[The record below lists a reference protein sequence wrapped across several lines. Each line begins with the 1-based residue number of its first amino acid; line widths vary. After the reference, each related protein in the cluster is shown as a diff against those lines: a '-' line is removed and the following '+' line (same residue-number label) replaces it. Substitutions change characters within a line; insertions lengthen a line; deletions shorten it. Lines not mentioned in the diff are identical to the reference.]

1 MITKVIDKSIY
12 PELLEV
18 WESAVKATHDFLIEE
33 DFNFFKSQ
41 IPLVYL
47 PQLSI
52 FSYTLNNEIVGFM
65 GIDGNK
71 LEMLFIHNSYRG
83 KGIGKSLLK
92 YAIDILKIEKVDV
105 NEQNIRAIGFYNKFG
120 FKKIGL
126 SKFDTTGKSY
136 PINHMSL

>member
-47 PQLSI
+47 PQLSV

-136 PINHMSL
+136 PIIHMSL